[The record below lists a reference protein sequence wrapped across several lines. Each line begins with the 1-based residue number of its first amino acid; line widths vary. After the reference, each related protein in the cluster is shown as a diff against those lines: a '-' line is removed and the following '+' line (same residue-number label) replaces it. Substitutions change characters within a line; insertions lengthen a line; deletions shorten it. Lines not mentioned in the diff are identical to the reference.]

1 MVDVSTLSHPF
12 TSDVAFNAPDFRLT
26 VSGAQVPI
34 GIRQLVERVEYESS
48 DGMADLMRVV
58 FRDPRYIPPK
68 GLSAKGPL
76 GGLGA
81 GGGGSGSHLSLRDI
95 KVFQPGNE
103 MSLWL
108 GYGTKL
114 RHIGRVIIRKVR
126 PNFPRD
132 DIPSVE
138 VIGYTKD
145 SVMMDNAPLPPK
157 EAIQVDADKVFSGER
172 VKAPKPKKPRPKG
185 QRKPPTGRAF
195 KDTTFAAAVRAR
207 ASNYDFELD
216 VDDTPDAKSPHS
228 FFQRVGLT
236 DYDFVK
242 GLSNVTGY
250 YFWVDDR
257 DDKGEEDPGRW
268 WLHFKNPATLRKN
281 VVQEKVYTF
290 KYDQG
295 NLGSLLDFEPEL
307 AIQGATTK
315 LQARVK
321 DPLTGKIFDA
331 TFNEENEET
340 PDPLAVVPDDIEF
353 DVTGNVLQGEYK
365 TASSVKLFIN
375 DYSFEARTNRR
386 FKSEA
391 ELIFWARQWFRRQR
405 ENFILSSGTI
415 VGVETVMARQ
425 IHNLTGIGMGLDGEY
440 FFSNVSHQL
449 SNTSG
454 YELHCTMR
462 KVVPEMA

>member
-1 MVDVSTLSHPF
+1 MVDVSTLTHPF

-26 VSGAQVPI
+26 VQGGDVPA
-34 GIRQLVERVEYESS
+34 GVRQLVERVEYESS

-58 FRDPRYIPPK
+58 FRDPRYVPPK
-68 GLSAKGPL
+68 GLMAKGPL
-76 GGLGA
+76 SGLGA
-81 GGGGSGSHLSLRDI
+81 GGSGSGSHLALRDV

-114 RHIGRVIIRKVR
+114 RYVGRVVIRKVR

-145 SVMMDNAPLPPK
+145 SAMMDNAPQPPK
-157 EAIQVDADKVFSGER
+157 EALLVDADQVFSGGK
-172 VKAPKPKKPRPKG
+172 VKAPKAKTKTKTKGKKKKG
-185 QRKPPTGRAF
+185 ETGRAF
-195 KDTTFAAAVRAR
+195 KMTTYRAAVEDR

-228 FFQRVGLT
+228 FFQKVGLT

-242 GLSNVTGY
+242 GLANITGY
-250 YFWVDDR
+250 YFWVDATEGG
-257 DDKGEEDPGRW
+257 KW
-268 WLHFKNPATLRKN
+268 TLHFKDPAKLRRS
-281 VVQEKVYTF
+281 VLQEKVYTF
-290 KYDQG
+290 KYDQK

-307 AIQGATTK
+307 TIQGATTK

-321 DPLTGKIFDA
+321 DPVTGDIFDA
-331 TFNEENEET
+331 TFEEENEDT
-340 PDPLAVVPDDIEF
+340 PDPLVVVPDDIE
-353 DVTGNVLQGEYK
+353 GNVLQGEYK

-375 DYSFEARTNRR
+375 DYSFQARTNRR
-386 FKSEA
+386 FKNEA
-391 ELIFWARQWFRRQR
+391 ELIAWARQWYRRHR
-405 ENFILSSGTI
+405 ENFVLSNGTI
-415 VGVETVMARQ
+415 IGVEDVMARQ
-425 IHNLTGIGMGLDGEY
+425 IHKLAGIGMGLDGEY

-462 KVVPEMA
+462 KVVPELA